1 MVVSML
7 DQMMFRLACGDEV
20 LLGRMTNLDRWVCE
34 SCGEETDLT
43 AEPFRSTLVRELNT
57 AVQIE
62 LEEKAKGE
70 TITRLA

>member
-7 DQMMFRLACGDEV
+7 DQMMFKLACGHEV
-20 LLGRMTNLDRWVCE
+20 LLGRMSNLNRWICE
-34 SCGEETDLT
+34 SCGQATDLT
-43 AEPFRSTLVRELNT
+43 GEPFKFTLLRDLDT
-57 AVQIE
+57 AVQID